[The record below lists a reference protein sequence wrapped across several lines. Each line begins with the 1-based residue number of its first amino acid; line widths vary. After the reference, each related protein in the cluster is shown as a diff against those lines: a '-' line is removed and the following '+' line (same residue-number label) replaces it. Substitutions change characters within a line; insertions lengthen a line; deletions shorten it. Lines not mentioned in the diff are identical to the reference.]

1 MTTITVI
8 PTPTLSETK
17 QKTAPHRRLFTVDEL
32 FAMVEAGIVAED
44 ERIELLDGEILEMPP
59 IGDPHADGTD
69 RLDESFKEQL
79 RRRARVRVQGPVRI
93 NDNSLLQPDIA
104 VLRLRDDYHRRTPTP
119 ADVLLLIEMADSS
132 LQMAREVKLAQ
143 YADAGIPEVWIAN
156 VRGAAGGRLF
166 RPGGR
171 LVSEPS
177 GGDRRRQHQPAGVS
191 RRVFERSRLSPR
203 VRFHYDH
210 NHPCSNPPV
219 LPATTQARTGANPPP
234 FHGGRSSGH
243 GSSRHLPS

>member
-132 LQMAREVKLAQ
+132 LQMARGGE
-143 YADAGIPEVWIAN
+143 AGA
-156 VRGAAGGRLF
+156 VRRRRHPGGLDCQRAGAAGGRLF

-191 RRVFERSRLSPR
+191 RRVFERSRLSAR
-203 VRFHYDH
+203 VRF
-210 NHPCSNPPV
+210 
-219 LPATTQARTGANPPP
+219 
-234 FHGGRSSGH
+234 
-243 GSSRHLPS
+243 